1 MKSQIKFIRRLY
13 GSMPE
18 YDTELFADK
27 EIEHSYFRDLWFG
40 VQRPGWTVMCI
51 TQGSLEV
58 KDDTSYSLLG
68 KKKRI
73 FVLYRL
79 KHSH

>member
-13 GSMPE
+13 GGMPE
-18 YDTELFADK
+18 YETDLFSDK

-40 VQRPGWTVMCI
+40 VQRRGWTVMRI
-51 TQGSLEV
+51 TQGTLEV
-58 KDDTSYSLLG
+58 NDDKSYSLLE

-73 FVLYRL
+73 AVLYRME
-79 KHSH
+79 HSH